1 MWTKGDN
8 ALAKC
13 SNFAIELEKQT
24 LNIGTPKEILDT
36 PKENPITPKVST
48 VLITF
53 KKQKNYGIGIE
64 FDQEHQRRHSG
75 YVG

>member
-24 LNIGTPKEILDT
+24 LKIGTPKEILDT
-36 PKENPITPKVST
+36 PKENPITPKVT
-48 VLITF
+48 TRRIEEL
-53 KKQKNYGIGIE
+53 KN
-64 FDQEHQRRHSG
+64 
-75 YVG
+75 